1 MNLCLRFVTS
11 TVMGL
16 NLAAILLAA
25 ILALPAAYGDED
37 PIDEG
42 GGDDSSTVNCA
53 VDCHCGIGST
63 PNEGCLVLTASSCRT
78 MCVCFGLHPENR
90 ICVTNND
97 PSGG

>member
-25 ILALPAAYGDED
+25 ILALPAAYADED

-42 GGDDSSTVNCA
+42 GGDDGTTIDLVPDCTSNCNCSLPSTDQGDACA
-53 VDCHCGIGST
+53 PPGPAYCT
-63 PNEGCLVLTASSCRT
+63 NKA
-78 MCVCFGLHPENR
+78 VCFCIRYGN
-90 ICVTNND
+90 
-97 PSGG
+97 GF